1 MVICNLG
8 EENAVTT
15 NGQEYYLWSHRNI
28 LHLIVMMLLQFCVIT
43 KNIKLQT

>member
-15 NGQEYYLWSHRNI
+15 NGLEYSLWSHRNI
-28 LHLIVMMLLQFCVIT
+28 LQFDSYDASTILCYYQ
-43 KNIKLQT
+43 KY

>member
-15 NGQEYYLWSHRNI
+15 NGQENPFGVIEIFYN
-28 LHLIVMMLLQFCVIT
+28 LIVMMLL
-43 KNIKLQT
+43 

>member
-8 EENAVTT
+8 EENAMIT
-15 NGQEYYLWSHRNI
+15 NGQEYSLWSYRNV
-28 LHLIVMMLLQFCVIT
+28 LQFDVMILLQFCVIT